1 MTLEA
6 YCFHKSFEPAGPSE
20 FRMDRHYLLY
30 ALKGTLRLEAGGR
43 RWLLPPA
50 RAALI
55 KADHP
60 VAISI
65 LTPLTSA
72 SVLFA
77 PDFIPEPEQALVVF
91 DISPLARELITE
103 CLNWGPETSVLPPY
117 ARQVFQTLAAVVEK
131 LVKNPSPC
139 VLPIPQSKLLMR
151 ALELTEA
158 QAGGNPNFEDI
169 ASASGQSPRSLARRF
184 SGEMGMTW
192 REALRRIR
200 IMRAVELLAG
210 SDSPVT
216 EIAFQTGYS
225 SLSAFN
231 NAFRDLTGTNPT
243 EYRAS
248 FKRGASKN

>member
-1 MTLEA
+1 MTPEA
-6 YCFHKSFEPAGPSE
+6 YCFHKSFEPASPSE

-30 ALKGTLRLEAGGR
+30 ALKGTLRLEAGGQ

-60 VAISI
+60 ITISI

-77 PDFIPEPEQALVVF
+77 PGFIPEPEQTLIVF
-91 DISPLARELITE
+91 DISPLAKELITE
-103 CLNWGPETSVLPPY
+103 CLNWGPEGGPLPPY
-117 ARQVFQTLAAVVEK
+117 ANQMFQTLAAVVGK
-131 LVKNPSPC
+131 LTKNPSPC
-139 VLPIPQSKLLMR
+139 VMPLPQSRQLSK

-158 QAGGNPNFEDI
+158 QAGGNPNFTDI
-169 ASASGQSPRSLARRF
+169 ARASGQSPRSLARRF
-184 SGEMGMTW
+184 STELGMTW

-210 SDSPVT
+210 SDNPVT

-231 NAFRDLTGTNPT
+231 NAFRDLTGTSPT

-248 FKRGASKN
+248 FKRVTR